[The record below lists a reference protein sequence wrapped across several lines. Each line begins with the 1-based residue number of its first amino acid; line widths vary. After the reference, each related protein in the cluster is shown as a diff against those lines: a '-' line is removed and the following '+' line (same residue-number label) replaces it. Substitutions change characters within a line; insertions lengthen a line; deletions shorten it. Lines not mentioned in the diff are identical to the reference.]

1 LIRGVTITGKE
12 PEMDHNEVTIIGF
25 VREIQDRG
33 KSYRVGIAVGDEIY
47 MVTLNDE
54 GKNLLYEVGNK
65 VEATGFI
72 SKTKN
77 GLCRIDVSVYEV
89 YEMDEDDL
97 EEFGVDSDYYF

>member
-1 LIRGVTITGKE
+1 
-12 PEMDHNEVTIIGF
+12 MDHNEVTIIGF

>member
-1 LIRGVTITGKE
+1 
-12 PEMDHNEVTIIGF
+12 MDHNEVTIIGF

-47 MVTLNDE
+47 MVTLNEE

>member
-47 MVTLNDE
+47 MVTLNEE

>member
-1 LIRGVTITGKE
+1 MGKKTIKNHKE
-12 PEMDHNEVTIIGF
+12 ITIIGF
-25 VREIQDRG
+25 VREIEDNG
-33 KSYRVGIAVGDEIY
+33 KLYRVGIASGNDIY
-47 MVTLNDE
+47 VVKLNAE
-54 GKNLLYEVGNK
+54 GINLLYEVGNK